1 MYKELKAPTASK
13 TLGGVIVVP
22 VIYIYKSIILH
33 QNNLILTESSSDT
46 IFRFFPDYSM
56 SPFIVR
62 TPSIQSMK
70 PEIFLFPLILTDR
83 YYFLESVKN
92 IFSENNF
99 PKTQLM
105 YDRQEKKIYE
115 YTVNNDDFSI
125 KHADEMKSF
134 GNSYSQ
140 EIAFSRK
147 FEAFELVEAF
157 KKGELKGKLKEVASK
172 LNDESNPVIMLVKY
186 KK

>member
-1 MYKELKAPTASK
+1 MYFQR
-13 TLGGVIVVP
+13 VI
-22 VIYIYKSIILH
+22 
-33 QNNLILTESSSDT
+33 
-46 IFRFFPDYSM
+46 
-56 SPFIVR
+56 
-62 TPSIQSMK
+62 
-70 PEIFLFPLILTDR
+70 
-83 YYFLESVKN
+83 
-92 IFSENNF
+92 F

-105 YDRQEKKIYE
+105 YERQEKKIHE

-125 KHADEMKSF
+125 KHAVEMKSF

-140 EIAFSRK
+140 EIAFLRK
-147 FEAFELVEAF
+147 FEAFELVEAY